1 MSTGRVSRAGETRA
15 VDDLLDAAALG
26 PAGLIFEG
34 EPGIGK
40 TTAWLDA
47 IDRATARGVRV
58 LSSRPAQ
65 TESVLA
71 YAGLTDL
78 LSSVDPST
86 WPDLPRPQQ
95 QALDR
100 ALLRVDV
107 DDAGT
112 DRRAVAAAFMSV
124 LDALATW
131 GTVLVAVDDLQ
142 WIDPSTAHVLAF
154 ALRRMTGSVGVLAA
168 VRTSPDT
175 SAASWLEL
183 ARPNRL
189 RRMSLQPLDVEVLH
203 DVLVDRLGGSFP
215 RPTMLEIFET
225 SGGNPFYA
233 LELARSIRNEPD
245 RGQHLLPASLTE
257 LVHSR
262 IGSVDE
268 STGQALLAVA
278 CLASPSVDVVA
289 EALGTDGQAVVAMLQ
304 DAEGH
309 GIIELRGAGIRFTH
323 PLIAR
328 GVYSGASAERRRAMH
343 GRVAGVVVE
352 EELRARHLARAATRA
367 DPTTLRALDAAAELA
382 RRRGAPMAS
391 AELVSLAIDLGGDT
405 PLRRVQLAGHYFNA
419 GDSDR
424 ARSLLEQTI
433 DEVPA
438 GEDRA
443 RALHLLGVVR
453 MFDDSFV
460 EAAPLLTKALDELG
474 DDPSLRAEIL
484 IVLSFAQVN
493 AGRDTDAMRSAED
506 AVTLTEAHGPPGLL
520 GQALGMRT
528 VLGFMAGEGVDD
540 AAMARALDLD
550 DQPSGPIATR
560 PEVQSAVLAVWSGRY
575 VDGGKALDDVRRR
588 CIEHGEESELM
599 FVSFHSALAALWR
612 SDFEAARRAAEDAAA
627 RGPQLGGDVSRYVA
641 LITRALLDS
650 LTGDV
655 EAARRDADEALA
667 AGVRSGAKNLALW
680 PVMAMGALDV
690 SLENYDAALKTL
702 QPLLSRIPGT
712 PPTTEI
718 IYAWFLPDAI
728 EAMIQLG
735 RLTDAEP
742 WTALLET
749 NGRRLDRPWML
760 AMAARCRAMLAGAR
774 GDVDRA
780 LEYAN
785 EALTQLDR
793 IEMPFERARTQLLLG
808 QLQRRRRRQDAAAA
822 SIRQALDTF
831 DRLGTLVWA
840 ERARVQLTRT
850 NVGPRGSATLT
861 PSEQRV
867 AELAAT
873 GMTNRDMA
881 AALFISPKTVEANL
895 SRVYRKLGI
904 HSRAELGRW
913 VGDASR

>member
-1 MSTGRVSRAGETRA
+1 MSAGRSARSGETRA
-15 VDDLLDAAALG
+15 VDDLLDAAAHG

-40 TTAWLDA
+40 TTSWLQA

-58 LSSRPAQ
+58 LSSRPSQ

-78 LSSVDPST
+78 LSSVDPSA
-86 WPDLPRPQQ
+86 WADLPRPQQ

-100 ALLRVDV
+100 ALLRVEV

-112 DRRAVAAAFMSV
+112 DRRAVAAAFKSV
-124 LDALATW
+124 LDALAGA

-154 ALRRMTGSVGVLAA
+154 ALRRVAGPVGVLAA
-168 VRTSPDT
+168 VRTSPDA

-183 ARPNRL
+183 ARPERL
-189 RRMSLQPLDVEVLH
+189 RRMSLQPLDIDALH
-203 DVLVDRLGGSFP
+203 DMLVDRIGGSFP

-233 LELARSIRNEPD
+233 LELGRSIRDDPN

-257 LVHSR
+257 LVHNR
-262 IGSVDE
+262 IGGVDE

-278 CLASPSVDVVA
+278 CLASPTVDVVA
-289 EALGTDGQAVVAMLQ
+289 EAFGTDGQSVVTMLQ
-304 DAEGH
+304 DAEGQ
-309 GIIELRGAGIRFTH
+309 GIVELRGTSIRFTH
-323 PLIAR
+323 PLLAR
-328 GVYSGASAERRRAMH
+328 GVYSNASAERRRSMH
-343 GRVAGVVVE
+343 GILAGIVVE
-352 EELRARHLARAATRA
+352 EELRARHLARATTRA

-391 AELVSLAIDLGGDT
+391 AELVALAIDLGGDT
-405 PLRRVQLAGHYFNA
+405 PLRRVRLAGHYFNA
-419 GDSDR
+419 GDSER
-424 ARSLLEQTI
+424 ARSLLERTV

-438 GEDRA
+438 GGLRA
-443 RALHLLGVVR
+443 RAMYLLGVVR
-453 MFDDSFV
+453 MFDDSFLD
-460 EAAPLLTKALDELG
+460 AAVLLTKALAEVG
-474 DDPSLRAEIL
+474 DDPTLRAEMLVI
-484 IVLSFAQVN
+484 LSFAEVN
-493 AGRDTDAMRSAED
+493 AGRDSDAMRSADE
-506 AVTLTEAHGPPGLL
+506 AVALTESHGLLGLL

-528 VLGFMAGEGVDD
+528 TLRFMAGEGVDE
-540 AAMARALDLD
+540 AALARALELD

-560 PEVQSAVLAVWSGRY
+560 PNVQSALLAVWSGHF
-575 VDGGKALDDVRRR
+575 VDGGKALDEVRRR

-599 FVSFHSALAALWR
+599 FVDFHSALAAIWR

-627 RGPQLGGDVSRYVA
+627 RAPQLSGDVPRYVA
-641 LITRALLDS
+641 LITRALVDL

-655 EAARRDADEALA
+655 EAARRDATEALA

-680 PVMAMGALDV
+680 PVMALGALDV
-690 SLENYDAALKTL
+690 ALENYEAALKTL
-702 QPLLSRIPGT
+702 QPLLSRFPGT

-728 EAMIQLG
+728 EAMVQLG
-735 RLTDAEP
+735 RPTEAEP
-742 WTALLET
+742 WIALLAA
-749 NGRRLDRPWML
+749 NGRRLHRPWML
-760 AMAARCRAMLAGAR
+760 AMASRCRALLEGAR
-774 GDVDRA
+774 GDVDSA
-780 LEYAN
+780 LEHAE
-785 EALTQLDR
+785 EAMTHHDQ

-822 SIRQALDTF
+822 SIREALDTF
-831 DRLGTLVWA
+831 ERLGTVVWA
-840 ERARVQLTRT
+840 ERARGQLTRT
-850 NVGPRGSATLT
+850 NVGPRGSAALT

-881 AALFISPKTVEANL
+881 AALFISPKTVEANM

-904 HSRAELGRW
+904 RSRAELGRW